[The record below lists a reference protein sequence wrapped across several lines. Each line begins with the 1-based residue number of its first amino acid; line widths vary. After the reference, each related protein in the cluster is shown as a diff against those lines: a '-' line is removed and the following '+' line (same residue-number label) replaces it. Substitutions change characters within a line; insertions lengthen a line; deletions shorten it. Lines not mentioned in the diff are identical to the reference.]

1 MLDNKSSKPE
11 HALKCLIIY
20 YYRFFQQGFHST
32 PEPSHVVFDFIMD
45 QPNFP
50 PTHGVHAAT
59 GVVGTQV
66 VRGPKIV
73 RELMDEGIDLG
84 DKNRYD
90 IYLVH
95 DS

>member
-1 MLDNKSSKPE
+1 MFDHL
-11 HALKCLIIY
+11 LLQIL
-20 YYRFFQQGFHST
+20 QQGFHST

-73 RELMDEGIDLG
+73 RELMDEGIDLE
-84 DKNRYD
+84 DKNRYG
-90 IYLVH
+90 ICLVH